1 MRLIMLNVGVDIVAI
16 NRIDSILNSKRK
28 ARFLDKIFSDKEIA
42 ESKEKT
48 NKSQYFSG
56 RFAAKEAIKKALSSY
71 DKTTDSSFK
80 SIEVLNSTSGK
91 PYVISRSSHDINVSI
106 SHDGNYAVAFCVIDK

>member
-1 MRLIMLNVGVDIVAI
+1 MLNVGVDIVAI
-16 NRIDSILNSKRK
+16 NRIDSILNSERQ
-28 ARFLDKIFSDKEIA
+28 ARFLDKIFSDKEII

-80 SIEVLNSTSGK
+80 SIEVLNSSSGK
-91 PYVISRSSHDINVSI
+91 PYVVSKSNHDINVSI

>member
-1 MRLIMLNVGVDIVAI
+1 MLNVGVDIVAI
-16 NRIDSILNSKRK
+16 NRIDSILNSKREV
-28 ARFLDKIFSDKEIA
+28 RFLDKIFSDKEIT

-80 SIEVLNSTSGK
+80 SIEVLNSSSGK
-91 PYVISRSSHDINVSI
+91 PYVISKSNHDINISI

>member
-1 MRLIMLNVGVDIVAI
+1 MRLIVLNVGVDIVAI
-16 NRIDSILNSKRK
+16 NRIDSILNSKRQV
-28 ARFLDKIFSDKEIA
+28 RFLDKIFSDKEIA

-71 DKTTDSSFK
+71 DKTTDNSFK
-80 SIEVLNSTSGK
+80 SIEVLNSSSGK
-91 PYVISRSSHDINVSI
+91 PYVISKSNHDINISI

>member
-1 MRLIMLNVGVDIVAI
+1 MLNVGVDIVAI
-16 NRIDSILNSKRK
+16 NRIDSILNSERQ
-28 ARFLDKIFSDKEIA
+28 ARFLDKIFSDKEIK

-80 SIEVLNSTSGK
+80 SIEVLNSSSGK
-91 PYVISRSSHDINVSI
+91 PYVVSKSNHDINVSI

>member
-1 MRLIMLNVGVDIVAI
+1 MLNVGVDIVAI
-16 NRIDSILNSKRK
+16 NRIDSILNSERQ
-28 ARFLDKIFSDKEIA
+28 ARFLDKIFSDKEII

-80 SIEVLNSTSGK
+80 SIEVLNSSSGK
-91 PYVISRSSHDINVSI
+91 PYVISKSNHDINISI

>member
-1 MRLIMLNVGVDIVAI
+1 MLNVGVDIVAI
-16 NRIDSILNSKRK
+16 NRIDSILNSKRQ

-71 DKTTDSSFK
+71 DKTTDNYSFK
-80 SIEVLNSTSGK
+80 SIEVLNSSSGK
-91 PYVISRSSHDINVSI
+91 PYVISKSSQDINISI

>member
-1 MRLIMLNVGVDIVAI
+1 MLNVGVDIVAI
-16 NRIDSILNSKRK
+16 NRIDSILNSKRQ
-28 ARFLDKIFSDKEIA
+28 ARFLDRIFSDKEIA
-42 ESKEKT
+42 ESNEKT

-71 DKTTDSSFK
+71 DKTTDNSFK
-80 SIEVLNSTSGK
+80 SIEVLNSSSGK
-91 PYVISRSSHDINVSI
+91 PYVISKSSQDINISI

>member
-1 MRLIMLNVGVDIVAI
+1 MLNVGVDIVAI
-16 NRIDSILNSKRK
+16 NRIDSILNSKRE
-28 ARFLDKIFSDKEIA
+28 ARFLDKIFSDKEIT
-42 ESKEKT
+42 ESKDKT

-56 RFAAKEAIKKALSSY
+56 RFAAKEAIKKALSSSY

-80 SIEVLNSTSGK
+80 SIEVLNSSSGK
-91 PYVISRSSHDINVSI
+91 PYVISKSNHDINISI

>member
-1 MRLIMLNVGVDIVAI
+1 MLNVGVDIVAI
-16 NRIDSILNSKRK
+16 NRIDSILNSKRE
-28 ARFLDKIFSDKEIA
+28 ARFLDKIFSDKEIT
-42 ESKEKT
+42 ESKDKT

-71 DKTTDSSFK
+71 DKTTDRSFK
-80 SIEVLNSTSGK
+80 SIEVLNSSSGK
-91 PYVISRSSHDINVSI
+91 PYVISKSNHDINISI

>member
-1 MRLIMLNVGVDIVAI
+1 MLNVGVDIIAI
-16 NRIDSILNSKRK
+16 NRIDSILNSKRQD
-28 ARFLDKIFSDKEIA
+28 RFLDKIFSDKEIA
-42 ESKEKT
+42 ESEKKT

-71 DKTTDSSFK
+71 DETDDSSFK
-80 SIEVLNSTSGK
+80 SIEILSSSSGK
-91 PYVISRSSHDINVSI
+91 PYVASKSNQDINISI